1 MEPSLFDK
9 FSDEK
14 GMKIRCMFET
24 FASGGEGERTL
35 MTWSMKLGVDWGR
48 MRAVLQ
54 TQIS

>member
-1 MEPSLFDK
+1 MLTLEIVEPSLFDK

-35 MTWSMKLGVDWGR
+35 MTWSMGR
-48 MRAVLQ
+48 
-54 TQIS
+54 TS